1 MLCLIASLTWFFI
14 LVKLYKESVEETV
27 QANVVIGGQD
37 WNNVSQSEDSSIS
50 VVREGKLIN
59 YLQQTSLIPQINNFV

>member
-1 MLCLIASLTWFFI
+1 M
-14 LVKLYKESVEETV
+14 KLYKESVEETV

-59 YLQQTSLIPQINNFV
+59 YL

>member
-50 VVREGKLIN
+50 VVQEGKLIN
-59 YLQQTSLIPQINNFV
+59 YL